1 MRVLENQAK
10 LAAQRSAPAAQEQR
24 DPQLRMP
31 LIVEVRPG
39 GNANQPSRR
48 ARRRSA
54 TEQPDLGEL

>member
-10 LAAQRSAPAAQEQR
+10 LAAERSAPAKQEPR

-39 GNANQPSRR
+39 ERANQPPRR
-48 ARRRSA
+48 PRRKA
-54 TEQPDLGEL
+54 AIDQPDLGKL

>member
-10 LAAQRSAPAAQEQR
+10 LAAERSAPAAQEPR

-39 GNANQPSRR
+39 GTAVQPSRR
-48 ARRRSA
+48 SRRRA
-54 TEQPDLGEL
+54 AIAQPDLGEL